1 MSIAIEKKYKPQEEK
16 LDIPQKKRNWFIGM
30 PLAPREES
38 RIPLIPSSV
47 KALTALGY
55 KVCIESRSG
64 EKAGY
69 TDRDYTE
76 NGADIAYAKKELY
89 QADIILQCFPPGK
102 EFVQYM
108 KTGQMLIS
116 PLHVGSMDLE
126 LIEAMREKRIIGMAM
141 EYMQDRN
148 GSFPI
153 VRILSELAG
162 TGAVLQGA
170 HWMTAQSNGSGVL
183 LGGISGVPPAKV
195 LILGAGIVAE
205 YAIRAAMGLGA
216 QIFVMDNNIY
226 KLMRLQNILGRR
238 LSTSALDPLTLTTQ
252 LKDADIVIGAI
263 HSAEA
268 RAPMVVNE
276 DMVMN
281 MKEGSVLVDVSIDQ
295 GGCIETSRPTT
306 LEDPV
311 YEKHGVIHYAV
322 PNISSNYPKTASRAI
337 SNILSPIFM
346 QAAGTHGVDRFI
358 LECDGLAHGIY
369 LFKGSVTNQY
379 LSSKFGLKY
388 TALELLMPPET

>member
-1 MSIAIEKKYKPQEEK
+1 MSFAIETKFKTQEEK

-30 PLAPREES
+30 PLAPKGES

-47 KALTALGY
+47 RALTALGY
-55 KVCIESRSG
+55 KVCIESKSG

-69 TDRDYTE
+69 TDQDYTE
-76 NGADIAYAKKELY
+76 NGAEIAYAKKELY
-89 QADIILQCFPPGK
+89 EADIILQCFPPC
-102 EFVQYM
+102 M
-108 KTGQMLIS
+108 KCISHMKSDQMLIS
-116 PLHVGSMDLE
+116 PLHVGSASLE
-126 LIEAMREKRIIGMAM
+126 LIEAMRKKRIIGMAM
-141 EYMQDRN
+141 EYMRDRD

-170 HWMTAQSNGSGVL
+170 HWMTAQSEGSGVL

-195 LILGAGIVAE
+195 VILGAGIVAE
-205 YAIRAAMGLGA
+205 YAIRAAIGLGA

-238 LSTSALDPLTLTTQ
+238 MSTSALDPSTLAAQ
-252 LKDADIVIGAI
+252 LKEADIVIGAI
-263 HSAEA
+263 HSAGG
-268 RAPMVVNE
+268 RAPMVVSE
-276 DMVMN
+276 DMVMD
-281 MKEGSVLVDVSIDQ
+281 MKEGAVIVDVSIDQ
-295 GGCIETSRPTT
+295 GGCFETSLPTT

-311 YEKHGVIHYAV
+311 YEKHGIIHYAV

-346 QAAGTHGVDRFI
+346 QGAGTNGIDRFI

-379 LSSKFGLKY
+379 LSSKFGLNY
-388 TALELLMPPET
+388 TALELLMPREM

>member
-1 MSIAIEKKYKPQEEK
+1 MSFSIETKYKTQEEK
-16 LDIPQKKRNWFIGM
+16 LDIPQKRKNWFIGM
-30 PLAPREES
+30 PIAPKDES

-47 KALTALGY
+47 KALAALGY
-55 KVCIESRSG
+55 KVCLESKSG

-76 NGADIAYAKKELY
+76 NGAEIAYSKKELY
-89 QADIILQCFPPGK
+89 QADIILQCFPPSL
-102 EFVQYM
+102 ESISHM
-108 KTGQMLIS
+108 KPEQMLIS
-116 PLHVGSMDLE
+116 PLHVGSMSLE
-126 LIEAMREKRIIGMAM
+126 LIEAMREKRVIGLAM
-141 EYMQDRN
+141 EYMKDRN

-170 HWMTAQSNGSGVL
+170 HWMTAQSEGSGVL

-195 LILGAGIVAE
+195 VILGAGIVAE

-238 LSTSALDPLTLTTQ
+238 MSTSALDPSTLAAQ
-252 LKDADIVIGAI
+252 LEEADIVIGAI
-263 HSAEA
+263 HSAEG
-268 RAPMVVNE
+268 RTPMVVSE

-281 MKEGSVLVDVSIDQ
+281 MKEGAVIVDVSIDQ
-295 GGCIETSRPTT
+295 GGCIETSVPTT
-306 LEDPV
+306 LENPV

-322 PNISSNYPKTASRAI
+322 PNIAANYPKTASRAI

-346 QAAGTHGVDRFI
+346 QGAGMNGIDRFI

-379 LSSKFGLKY
+379 LSSKFGLNY
-388 TALELLMPPET
+388 TALELLMPREM